1 MYRPTPRST
10 PTGPFPIRL
19 SPIRLLTVLL
29 VVASL
34 AGCGRAGPPQPPDD
48 EPRTYPREYPT
59 R

>member
-1 MYRPTPRST
+1 M
-10 PTGPFPIRL
+10 
-19 SPIRLLTVLL
+19 TVLL